1 MQLKSQIFSWRFR
14 RGLSVA
20 ITILSFSP
28 PEVPSIA
35 PQPQALHLD
44 LGRVN
49 KRNQKVLSRAIHV
62 EISSLSKIGGVVCE
76 MSVKEHEGPS
86 SLLLK
91 VPHIYMTPKLSL
103 FPLYYYYMLH
113 CCCTILYTSCF
124 AGGWMVYWCYC
135 CTAIS

>member
-62 EISSLSKIGGVVCE
+62 IFSLPKIDELACEISS
-76 MSVKEHEGPS
+76 KEHEGSS
-86 SLLLK
+86 SLFLK
-91 VPHIYMTPKLSL
+91 APHTYILRRKLSL
-103 FPLYYYYMLH
+103 FRLYY
-113 CCCTILYTSCF
+113 
-124 AGGWMVYWCYC
+124 
-135 CTAIS
+135 

>member
-1 MQLKSQIFSWRFR
+1 MLINIQFFSYV
-14 RGLSVA
+14 SSCVAVA
-20 ITILSFSP
+20 IIFFTFP
-28 PEVPSIA
+28 PDEVPSA
-35 PQPQALHLD
+35 TSQPQALQLD
-44 LGRVN
+44 LRCVN
-49 KRNQKVLSRAIHV
+49 ERNQKVLSRAIHV
-62 EISSLSKIGGVVCE
+62 IFSLPKVGGVVCE
-76 MSVKEHEGPS
+76 ISSKEHEGPS